1 MVAIASL
8 LARIQ
13 IFFDVGARQQ
23 KHFLATVSFHLFRC
37 ELFSRI
43 FLIGRLRLLNLIL
56 YRFAFPS
63 FGHATILRRWN
74 FLVRTF
80 LGQVLFRSTGPSE
93 YLLR

>member
-1 MVAIASL
+1 
-8 LARIQ
+8 
-13 IFFDVGARQQ
+13 
-23 KHFLATVSFHLFRC
+23 
-37 ELFSRI
+37 
-43 FLIGRLRLLNLIL
+43 LRLLNLIL

-63 FGHATILRRWN
+63 FGHTAILRRWN